1 MQYTKDRIKELIDQI
16 HSKEKEIKKLQEE
29 ISNIE
34 NEIGRLCLDENTEM
48 RMPKTMQFFY

>member
-34 NEIGRLCLDENTEM
+34 NEIGRLCFESGD
-48 RMPKTMQFFY
+48 

>member
-16 HSKEKEIKKLQEE
+16 HAKELEIKKLKDD

-34 NEIGRLCLDENTEM
+34 NEIGRLCLEEKNNDKN
-48 RMPKTMQFFY
+48 